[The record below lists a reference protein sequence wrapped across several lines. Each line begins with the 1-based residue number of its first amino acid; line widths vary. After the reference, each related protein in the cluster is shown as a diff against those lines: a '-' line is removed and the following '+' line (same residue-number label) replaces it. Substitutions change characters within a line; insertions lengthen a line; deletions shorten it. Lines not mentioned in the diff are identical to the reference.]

1 MYLHVRASEFL
12 LFCIYLLI
20 SRGGD
25 GLFRLLGTIPSPE
38 TVDHLHEAG
47 ALDPG
52 ATGPT
57 KPRLLPLW

>member
-52 ATGPT
+52 AT
-57 KPRLLPLW
+57 